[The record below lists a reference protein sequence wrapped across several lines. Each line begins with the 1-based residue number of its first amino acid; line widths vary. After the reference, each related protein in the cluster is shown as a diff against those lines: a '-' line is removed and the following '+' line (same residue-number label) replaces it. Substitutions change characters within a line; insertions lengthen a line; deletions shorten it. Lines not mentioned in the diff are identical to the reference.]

1 MSRKCVI
8 LQFDM
13 TGEKKSIYQ
22 RAGEWGVPF
31 GLYLACAAI
40 TSVFADWFAPLS
52 FLFLILF
59 FGTPFVV
66 YYFQRRKFI
75 EDDGFS
81 EHATLWMLGIM
92 LFILGTIISSL
103 VVYLVLQYLRPNYIY
118 EQTQMAIDT
127 YKQLPQMRDSEMLEI
142 LQKMVDRRLLPTPI
156 ETVFNAFWFITFGGC
171 LVSAVTALVA
181 RRSLPK
187 RR

>member
-1 MSRKCVI
+1 MME
-8 LQFDM
+8 QQA
-13 TGEKKSIYQ
+13 KKSIYQ
-22 RAGEWGVPF
+22 RAAEWGLPF
-31 GLYLACAAI
+31 GLYLSVMAVSSI
-40 TSVFADWFAPLS
+40 TADLFSPLS
-52 FLFLILF
+52 IVFLAML
-59 FGTPFVV
+59 FGTPVLV
-66 YYFQRRKFI
+66 YAFQRRKFI
-75 EDDGFS
+75 EDNGFT
-81 EHATLWMLGIM
+81 EYAGLWMLGIM

>member
-1 MSRKCVI
+1 MMEPKR
-8 LQFDM
+8 
-13 TGEKKSIYQ
+13 SIFQ
-22 RAGEWGVPF
+22 CAGQWGLPF
-31 GLYLACAAI
+31 GLYLSCAAVASI
-40 TSVFADWFAPLS
+40 YADWFAPLQ
-52 FLFLILF
+52 LVFLILLL
-59 FGTPFVV
+59 GTPVV
-66 YYFQRRKFI
+66 AYAFQRRKFI
-75 EDDGFS
+75 EDNGFT
-81 EHATLWMLGIM
+81 EYAGLWMLGIM

-187 RR
+187 RQ

>member
-66 YYFQRRKFI
+66 YYFHVLSNIIYSTFESSKLFW
-75 EDDGFS
+75 S
-81 EHATLWMLGIM
+81 LG
-92 LFILGTIISSL
+92 
-103 VVYLVLQYLRPNYIY
+103 V
-118 EQTQMAIDT
+118 
-127 YKQLPQMRDSEMLEI
+127 
-142 LQKMVDRRLLPTPI
+142 
-156 ETVFNAFWFITFGGC
+156 
-171 LVSAVTALVA
+171 
-181 RRSLPK
+181 
-187 RR
+187 

>member
-1 MSRKCVI
+1 MMEPKR
-8 LQFDM
+8 
-13 TGEKKSIYQ
+13 SIFQ
-22 RAGEWGVPF
+22 CAGQWGLPF
-31 GLYLACAAI
+31 GLYLSCAAVASI
-40 TSVFADWFAPLS
+40 YADWFAPLQ
-52 FLFLILF
+52 LVFLILLL
-59 FGTPFVV
+59 GTPVV
-66 YYFQRRKFI
+66 AYAFQRRKFI
-75 EDDGFS
+75 EDNGFT
-81 EHATLWMLGIM
+81 EYAGLWMLGIM

-156 ETVFNAFWFITFGGC
+156 ETIFNAFWFITFGGC

>member
-1 MSRKCVI
+1 MMEPKR
-8 LQFDM
+8 
-13 TGEKKSIYQ
+13 SIFQ
-22 RAGEWGVPF
+22 CAGQWGLPF
-31 GLYLACAAI
+31 GLYLSCAAVASI
-40 TSVFADWFAPLS
+40 YADWFAPLQ
-52 FLFLILF
+52 LVFLILLL
-59 FGTPFVV
+59 GTPVV
-66 YYFQRRKFI
+66 AYAFQRRKFI
-75 EDDGFS
+75 EDNGFT
-81 EHATLWMLGIM
+81 EYAGLWMLGIM

-103 VVYLVLQYLRPNYIY
+103 VVYLVLQYLRPNFIY

>member
-1 MSRKCVI
+1 MMEPKR
-8 LQFDM
+8 
-13 TGEKKSIYQ
+13 SIFQ
-22 RAGEWGVPF
+22 CAGQWGLPF
-31 GLYLACAAI
+31 GLYLSCAAVASI
-40 TSVFADWFAPLS
+40 YADWFAPLQ
-52 FLFLILF
+52 LVFLILLL
-59 FGTPFVV
+59 GTPIVA
-66 YYFQRRKFI
+66 YAFQRRKFI
-75 EDDGFS
+75 EDNGFT
-81 EHATLWMLGIM
+81 EYAGLWMLGIM

>member
-1 MSRKCVI
+1 MMEPKR
-8 LQFDM
+8 
-13 TGEKKSIYQ
+13 SIFQ
-22 RAGEWGVPF
+22 CAGQWGLPF
-31 GLYLACAAI
+31 GLYLSCAAVASI
-40 TSVFADWFAPLS
+40 YADWFAPLQ
-52 FLFLILF
+52 LVFLILLL
-59 FGTPFVV
+59 GTPVV
-66 YYFQRRKFI
+66 AYAFQRRKFI
-75 EDDGFS
+75 EDNGFT
-81 EHATLWMLGIM
+81 EYAGLWMLGIM

-127 YKQLPQMRDSEMLEI
+127 YKQLPQMRDSEMLET

>member
-1 MSRKCVI
+1 MMEPKR
-8 LQFDM
+8 
-13 TGEKKSIYQ
+13 SIFQ
-22 RAGEWGVPF
+22 CAGQWGFPF
-31 GLYLACAAI
+31 GLYLSCAAVASI
-40 TSVFADWFAPLS
+40 YADWFAPLQ
-52 FLFLILF
+52 LVFLILLL
-59 FGTPFVV
+59 GTPVV
-66 YYFQRRKFI
+66 AYAFQRRKFI
-75 EDDGFS
+75 EDNGFT
-81 EHATLWMLGIM
+81 EYAGLWMLGIM

>member
-1 MSRKCVI
+1 MMGPKR
-8 LQFDM
+8 
-13 TGEKKSIYQ
+13 SIFQ
-22 RAGEWGVPF
+22 CAGQWGLPF
-31 GLYLACAAI
+31 GLYLSCAAVASI
-40 TSVFADWFAPLS
+40 YADWFAPLQ
-52 FLFLILF
+52 LVFLILLL
-59 FGTPFVV
+59 GTPVV
-66 YYFQRRKFI
+66 AYAFQRRKFI
-75 EDDGFS
+75 EDNGFT
-81 EHATLWMLGIM
+81 EYAGLWMLGIM

>member
-1 MSRKCVI
+1 MMEPKR
-8 LQFDM
+8 
-13 TGEKKSIYQ
+13 SIFQ
-22 RAGEWGVPF
+22 CAGQWGLPF
-31 GLYLACAAI
+31 GLYLSCAAVASI
-40 TSVFADWFAPLS
+40 YADWFAPLQ
-52 FLFLILF
+52 LVFLILLL
-59 FGTPFVV
+59 GTPVV
-66 YYFQRRKFI
+66 AYAFQRRKFI
-75 EDDGFS
+75 EDNGFT
-81 EHATLWMLGIM
+81 EYAGLWMLGIM

-187 RR
+187 PR

>member
-1 MSRKCVI
+1 MMEPKR
-8 LQFDM
+8 
-13 TGEKKSIYQ
+13 SIFQ
-22 RAGEWGVPF
+22 CAGQWGLPF
-31 GLYLACAAI
+31 GLYLSCAAVASI
-40 TSVFADWFAPLS
+40 YADWFAPLQ
-52 FLFLILF
+52 LVFLILLL
-59 FGTPFVV
+59 GTPVV
-66 YYFQRRKFI
+66 AYAFQRRKFI
-75 EDDGFS
+75 EDNGFT
-81 EHATLWMLGIM
+81 EYAGLWMLGIM

>member
-1 MSRKCVI
+1 
-8 LQFDM
+8 
-13 TGEKKSIYQ
+13 
-22 RAGEWGVPF
+22 
-31 GLYLACAAI
+31 
-40 TSVFADWFAPLS
+40 
-52 FLFLILF
+52 
-59 FGTPFVV
+59 
-66 YYFQRRKFI
+66 
-75 EDDGFS
+75 
-81 EHATLWMLGIM
+81 MLGIM
-92 LFILGTIISSL
+92 LFILGTVISSL

>member
-1 MSRKCVI
+1 MMEPKR
-8 LQFDM
+8 
-13 TGEKKSIYQ
+13 SIFQ
-22 RAGEWGVPF
+22 CAGQWGLPF
-31 GLYLACAAI
+31 GLYLSCAAVASI
-40 TSVFADWFAPLS
+40 YADWFAPLQ
-52 FLFLILF
+52 LVFLILLL
-59 FGTPFVV
+59 GTPVV
-66 YYFQRRKFI
+66 AYAFQRRKFI
-75 EDDGFS
+75 EDNGFT
-81 EHATLWMLGIM
+81 EYAGLWMLGIM

-187 RR
+187 RL

>member
-1 MSRKCVI
+1 MMEPKR
-8 LQFDM
+8 
-13 TGEKKSIYQ
+13 SIFQ
-22 RAGEWGVPF
+22 CAGQWGLPF
-31 GLYLACAAI
+31 GLYLSCAAVASI
-40 TSVFADWFAPLS
+40 YADWFAPLQ
-52 FLFLILF
+52 LVFLILLL
-59 FGTPFVV
+59 GTPVV
-66 YYFQRRKFI
+66 AYAFQRRKFI
-75 EDDGFS
+75 EDNGFT
-81 EHATLWMLGIM
+81 EYAGLWMLGIM
-92 LFILGTIISSL
+92 LFILGSIISSL

-127 YKQLPQMRDSEMLEI
+127 YKQLPQMRDSEILEI

>member
-1 MSRKCVI
+1 MMEPKR
-8 LQFDM
+8 
-13 TGEKKSIYQ
+13 SIFQ
-22 RAGEWGVPF
+22 CAGQWGLPF
-31 GLYLACAAI
+31 GLYLSCAAVASI
-40 TSVFADWFAPLS
+40 YADWFAPLQ
-52 FLFLILF
+52 LVFLILLL
-59 FGTPFVV
+59 GTPVV
-66 YYFQRRKFI
+66 AYAFQRRKFI
-75 EDDGFS
+75 EDNGFT
-81 EHATLWMLGIM
+81 EYAGLWMLGIM
-92 LFILGTIISSL
+92 LFILGTVISSL

>member
-1 MSRKCVI
+1 MMEPKR
-8 LQFDM
+8 
-13 TGEKKSIYQ
+13 SIFQ
-22 RAGEWGVPF
+22 CAGQWGLPF
-31 GLYLACAAI
+31 GLYLSCAAVASI
-40 TSVFADWFAPLS
+40 YADWFAPLQ
-52 FLFLILF
+52 LVFLILLL
-59 FGTPFVV
+59 GTPVV
-66 YYFQRRKFI
+66 AYAFQRRKFI
-75 EDDGFS
+75 EDDGFTEYS
-81 EHATLWMLGIM
+81 ALWMLGIM

>member
-1 MSRKCVI
+1 MMEPKR
-8 LQFDM
+8 
-13 TGEKKSIYQ
+13 SIFQ
-22 RAGEWGVPF
+22 CAGQWGLPF
-31 GLYLACAAI
+31 GLYLSCAAVASI
-40 TSVFADWFAPLS
+40 YADWFAPLQ
-52 FLFLILF
+52 LVFLILLL
-59 FGTPFVV
+59 GTPVV
-66 YYFQRRKFI
+66 AYAFQRRKFI
-75 EDDGFS
+75 EDNGFT
-81 EHATLWMLGIM
+81 EYAGLWMLGIM

-127 YKQLPQMRDSEMLEI
+127 YKQLPQMRDSEILEI

>member
-1 MSRKCVI
+1 MMEPKR
-8 LQFDM
+8 
-13 TGEKKSIYQ
+13 SIFQ
-22 RAGEWGVPF
+22 CAGQWGLPF
-31 GLYLACAAI
+31 GLYLSCAAVASI
-40 TSVFADWFAPLS
+40 YADWFAPLQ
-52 FLFLILF
+52 LVFLILLL
-59 FGTPFVV
+59 GTPVV
-66 YYFQRRKFI
+66 TYAFQRRKFI
-75 EDDGFS
+75 EDNGFT
-81 EHATLWMLGIM
+81 EYAGLWMLGIM

-118 EQTQMAIDT
+118 EQTQTAIDT

-156 ETVFNAFWFITFGGC
+156 EMVFNAFWFITFGGC

>member
-1 MSRKCVI
+1 MMEPKR
-8 LQFDM
+8 
-13 TGEKKSIYQ
+13 SIFQ
-22 RAGEWGVPF
+22 CAGQWGLPF
-31 GLYLACAAI
+31 GLYLSCAAVASI
-40 TSVFADWFAPLS
+40 YADWFAPLQ
-52 FLFLILF
+52 LVFLILLL
-59 FGTPFVV
+59 GTPVV
-66 YYFQRRKFI
+66 AYAFQRHKFI
-75 EDDGFS
+75 EDNGFT
-81 EHATLWMLGIM
+81 EYAGLWMLGMM

>member
-1 MSRKCVI
+1 MEPKR
-8 LQFDM
+8 
-13 TGEKKSIYQ
+13 SIFQ
-22 RAGEWGVPF
+22 CAGQWGLPF
-31 GLYLACAAI
+31 GLYLSCAAVASI
-40 TSVFADWFAPLS
+40 YADWFAPLQ
-52 FLFLILF
+52 LVFLILLL
-59 FGTPFVV
+59 GTPVV
-66 YYFQRRKFI
+66 AYAFQRRKFI
-75 EDDGFS
+75 EDNGFT
-81 EHATLWMLGIM
+81 EYAGLWMLGIM

-127 YKQLPQMRDSEMLEI
+127 YKQLPQMRDSEILEI

>member
-1 MSRKCVI
+1 MA
-8 LQFDM
+8 
-13 TGEKKSIYQ
+13 SIY
-22 RAGEWGVPF
+22 
-31 GLYLACAAI
+31 
-40 TSVFADWFAPLS
+40 ADWFAPLQ
-52 FLFLILF
+52 LVFLILLL
-59 FGTPFVV
+59 GTPVV
-66 YYFQRRKFI
+66 AYAFQRRKFI
-75 EDDGFS
+75 EDNGFT
-81 EHATLWMLGIM
+81 EYAGLWMLGIM

>member
-1 MSRKCVI
+1 MMEPKR
-8 LQFDM
+8 
-13 TGEKKSIYQ
+13 SIFQ
-22 RAGEWGVPF
+22 CAGQWGLPF
-31 GLYLACAAI
+31 GLYLSCAAVASI
-40 TSVFADWFAPLS
+40 YADWFAPLQ
-52 FLFLILF
+52 LVFLILLL
-59 FGTPFVV
+59 GTPVV
-66 YYFQRRKFI
+66 AYAFQRRKFI
-75 EDDGFS
+75 EDNGFT
-81 EHATLWMLGIM
+81 EYAGLWMLGIM

-187 RR
+187 CR

>member
-1 MSRKCVI
+1 MMEPKR
-8 LQFDM
+8 
-13 TGEKKSIYQ
+13 SIFQ
-22 RAGEWGVPF
+22 CAGQWGLPF
-31 GLYLACAAI
+31 GLYLSCAAVASI
-40 TSVFADWFAPLS
+40 YADWFAPLQ
-52 FLFLILF
+52 LVFLILLL
-59 FGTPFVV
+59 GTPAVA
-66 YYFQRRKFI
+66 YAFQRRKFI
-75 EDDGFS
+75 EDNGFT
-81 EHATLWMLGIM
+81 EYAGLWMLGIM

>member
-1 MSRKCVI
+1 M
-8 LQFDM
+8 QFVM
-13 TGEKKSIYQ
+13 MEPKRSIFQ
-22 RAGEWGVPF
+22 CAGQWGLPF
-31 GLYLACAAI
+31 GLYLSCAAVASI
-40 TSVFADWFAPLS
+40 YADWFAPLQ
-52 FLFLILF
+52 LVFLILLL
-59 FGTPFVV
+59 GTPVV
-66 YYFQRRKFI
+66 AYAFQRRKFI
-75 EDDGFS
+75 EDNGFT
-81 EHATLWMLGIM
+81 EYAGLWMLGIM

>member
-1 MSRKCVI
+1 MMEPKR
-8 LQFDM
+8 
-13 TGEKKSIYQ
+13 SIFQ
-22 RAGEWGVPF
+22 CAGQWGLPF
-31 GLYLACAAI
+31 GLYLSCAAVASI
-40 TSVFADWFAPLS
+40 YADWFAPLQ
-52 FLFLILF
+52 LVFLILLL
-59 FGTPFVV
+59 GTPVV
-66 YYFQRRKFI
+66 AYAFQRRKFI
-75 EDDGFS
+75 EDNGFT
-81 EHATLWMLGIM
+81 EYAGLWMLGIM

-127 YKQLPQMRDSEMLEI
+127 YKQLPQMRDSEILEI

-171 LVSAVTALVA
+171 LVSAVTTLVA

>member
-1 MSRKCVI
+1 VA
-8 LQFDM
+8 
-13 TGEKKSIYQ
+13 SIY
-22 RAGEWGVPF
+22 
-31 GLYLACAAI
+31 
-40 TSVFADWFAPLS
+40 ADWFAPLQ
-52 FLFLILF
+52 LVFLILLL
-59 FGTPFVV
+59 GTPVV
-66 YYFQRRKFI
+66 AYAFQRRKFI
-75 EDDGFS
+75 EDNGFT
-81 EHATLWMLGIM
+81 EYAGLWMLGIM

-127 YKQLPQMRDSEMLEI
+127 YKQLPQMRDSEILEI